1 VGKLESD
8 IQGKIKEWLEERS
21 CIVNKL
27 TTIGAYGTKGFPDL
41 CVFMPLR
48 RVWLL
53 EVKKP
58 GEHPDSIQSY
68 WIDRLERYD
77 YHVDVVHSLAEVKDL
92 YQLRY
97 DSTIKPKTLDGGKR
111 NVRSKISIR
120 KKKKTVKKKTTKKKG
135 KK

>member
-1 VGKLESD
+1 VGKVESD

-21 CIVNKL
+21 CIVIKL
-27 TTIGAYGTKGFPDL
+27 TTLGAYGTAGFPDL

-48 RVWLL
+48 RVWLM

-58 GEHPDSIQSY
+58 GEEPDSRQAY

-92 YQLRY
+92 YLMRY
-97 DSTIKPKTLDGGKR
+97 DQTIKPKVLGSGKKK
-111 NVRSKISIR
+111 NLRSKISIR
-120 KKKKTVKKKTTKKKG
+120 KKKTTKKK
-135 KK
+135 KKVRKR